1 MQPVAQKALFK
12 RLLLPLCITLA
23 VASCAQL
30 SKQDSAAEII
40 DEQANAVTIASVRAE
55 DELDNASLTAEAP
68 EVVETLELAEAMP
81 IGLWQRLRDGFA
93 LTPETMPASVVKQR
107 DWYLR
112 NPSYLK
118 TVFGR
123 AEPFIFYVTE
133 QLAEAGL
140 PLELA
145 LLPIVE
151 STYDPLAYS
160 HSHAV
165 GLWQFIP
172 STGESL
178 GLRRDRWY
186 DGRRDVIDSTDA
198 AITYLT
204 RLHNRFDN
212 DWLLALAA
220 YNSG

>member
-40 DEQANAVTIASVRAE
+40 DEQATAVTIASVRAE

-123 AEPFIFYVTE
+123 AEPFIFLCHGT
-133 QLAEAGL
+133 AG
-140 PLELA
+140 
-145 LLPIVE
+145 
-151 STYDPLAYS
+151 
-160 HSHAV
+160 
-165 GLWQFIP
+165 
-172 STGESL
+172 
-178 GLRRDRWY
+178 
-186 DGRRDVIDSTDA
+186 
-198 AITYLT
+198 
-204 RLHNRFDN
+204 
-212 DWLLALAA
+212 
-220 YNSG
+220 